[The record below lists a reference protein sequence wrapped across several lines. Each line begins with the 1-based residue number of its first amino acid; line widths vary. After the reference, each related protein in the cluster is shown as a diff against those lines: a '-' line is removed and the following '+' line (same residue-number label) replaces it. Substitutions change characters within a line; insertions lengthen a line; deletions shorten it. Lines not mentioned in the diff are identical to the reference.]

1 MGRGSDKGISKRNR
15 GGRAM
20 KQDKS
25 IRMETVK
32 LIFKGKYQSVGR
44 GVNESLYFPN
54 LKYYD
59 VAVHRTCYNRKLAI
73 FTNCNDSMPLYHYI
87 GLIKAVRLIRGYLK
101 KYRV

>member
-1 MGRGSDKGISKRNR
+1 MKP
-15 GGRAM
+15 

-54 LKYYD
+54 LKSYD
-59 VAVHRTCYNRKLAI
+59 VAVHRSHLNRNLAV
-73 FTNCNDSMPLYHYI
+73 FSKGNDSMPLYHYI

>member
-1 MGRGSDKGISKRNR
+1 
-15 GGRAM
+15 M

-32 LIFKGKYQSVGR
+32 LIFNGKYQSVGR

-73 FTNCNDSMPLYHYI
+73 FTNCNDSTLYHYV
-87 GLIKAVRLIRGYLK
+87 GLFKAVRLIRGHLK
-101 KYRV
+101 K